1 MTRKLAASAACR
13 IVKYCNVYFIDQAKY
28 ITQSTAVMSSP
39 YTVKTA
45 RERLARNLKD
55 WRVKR
60 GMSQDVLAEHSGLSR
75 VFLSRLEGAL
85 ETVSL
90 DNIEKL
96 ADVLRIDILDLL
108 QH

>member
-1 MTRKLAASAACR
+1 MMRKLVASAVCR
-13 IVKYCNVYFIDQAKY
+13 IVKYCSVYFIDRAKY
-28 ITQSTAVMSSP
+28 ITHATAVMSSP

-96 ADVLRIDILDLL
+96 ADVLKIDILDLL
-108 QH
+108 HH

>member
-1 MTRKLAASAACR
+1 
-13 IVKYCNVYFIDQAKY
+13 
-28 ITQSTAVMSSP
+28 MSSP

-60 GMSQDVLAEHSGLSR
+60 GMSQDALAEHSGLSR

-96 ADVLRIDILDLL
+96 ADVLKVDILDLL
-108 QH
+108 HH

>member
-1 MTRKLAASAACR
+1 MTRKHVMSALCR
-13 IVKYCNVYFIDQAKY
+13 IMKYCNVYFIDRAKY
-28 ITQSTAVMSSP
+28 ITHATAVMSSP

-55 WRVKR
+55 WRAKR
-60 GMSQDVLAEHSGLSR
+60 GLSQEVLAEHSGLSR
-75 VFLSRLEGAL
+75 VFLSRIEGAL

-96 ADVLRIDILDLL
+96 AEVLKIDIVDLL

>member
-1 MTRKLAASAACR
+1 
-13 IVKYCNVYFIDQAKY
+13 
-28 ITQSTAVMSSP
+28 MSSP

-55 WRVKR
+55 WRAKR
-60 GMSQDVLAEHSGLSR
+60 GMSQDFLAEHSGLSR
-75 VFLSRLEGAL
+75 VFLSRVEGAL

-96 ADVLRIDILDLL
+96 ADVLKIDILDLL
-108 QH
+108 HH

>member
-1 MTRKLAASAACR
+1 
-13 IVKYCNVYFIDQAKY
+13 
-28 ITQSTAVMSSP
+28 MSSL
-39 YTVKTA
+39 YKVKTA

-60 GMSQDVLAEHSGLSR
+60 GMSQDVLAELSGLSR
-75 VFLSRLEGAL
+75 VFLSRIEGAL

-96 ADVLRIDILDLL
+96 ADVLKIDILDLL
-108 QH
+108 HH

>member
-1 MTRKLAASAACR
+1 
-13 IVKYCNVYFIDQAKY
+13 
-28 ITQSTAVMSSP
+28 MSRP

-45 RERLARNLKD
+45 RERLAHNLKD
-55 WRVKR
+55 WRAKR

-96 ADVLRIDILDLL
+96 ADVLRVDIVDLL

>member
-1 MTRKLAASAACR
+1 MTRKHVASSVCR
-13 IVKYCNVYFIDQAKY
+13 IVKYCIVYFIDRAKH
-28 ITQSTAVMSSP
+28 ITHAATVMSRP

-55 WRVKR
+55 WRAKR

-75 VFLSRLEGAL
+75 VFLSRIESAL
-85 ETVSL
+85 DTVSL
-90 DNIEKL
+90 DNIEKI
-96 ADVLRIDILDLL
+96 AEVLKIDILDLL

>member
-1 MTRKLAASAACR
+1 MSAFCR
-13 IVKYCNVYFIDQAKY
+13 IMKYCNVYFIDRAKY
-28 ITQSTAVMSSP
+28 ITHATAVMSTP

-55 WRVKR
+55 WRAKR
-60 GMSQDVLAEHSGLSR
+60 GLSQEVLAEHSGLSR
-75 VFLSRLEGAL
+75 VFLSRIEGAL

-96 ADVLRIDILDLL
+96 AEVLKIDIVDLL

>member
-1 MTRKLAASAACR
+1 MTRKHAMSALCR
-13 IVKYCNVYFIDQAKY
+13 IMKYCNVYFIDRAKY
-28 ITQSTAVMSSP
+28 ITHATAVMSSP

-55 WRVKR
+55 WRAKR
-60 GMSQDVLAEHSGLSR
+60 GLSQEVLAEHSGLSR
-75 VFLSRLEGAL
+75 VFLSRIEGAL

-96 ADVLRIDILDLL
+96 AEVLKIDIVDLL